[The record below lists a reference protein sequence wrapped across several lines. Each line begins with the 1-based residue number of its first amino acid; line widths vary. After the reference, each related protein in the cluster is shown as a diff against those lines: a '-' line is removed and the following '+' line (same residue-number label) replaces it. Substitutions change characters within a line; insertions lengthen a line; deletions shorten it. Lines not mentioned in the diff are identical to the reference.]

1 MKEVHKTSIGGQ
13 ALIEGILMRGPGK
26 MSIVVRRE
34 NGEMVIK
41 EQVVVSLTDRYP
53 ILKRPFIRGIIG
65 LFESMKLGM
74 GALSYSADIF
84 AEEEKESE
92 KEKEKEKKGLWA
104 KVLGRHKETVET
116 ALTMLFSLSVA
127 ILFFFL
133 LPTWLANYFKQWI
146 PSLIALNLIEGLMR
160 IGIFLVYIIAISK
173 SKDIYRVLQY
183 HGAEH
188 KSIHCY
194 EHGEELTVENVQ
206 KYSRLHPRCGTSFI
220 FTVILIS
227 ILILSF
233 FGWPN
238 PWVRMVT
245 RILMLPVITGV
256 SYELNKYLGGC
267 DGKLAKIL
275 IKPGLWVQKIATVK
289 EPEDEMVEVAIV
301 ALKAVIPEEKGA
313 DNW

>member
-92 KEKEKEKKGLWA
+92 KEKEKEQKGLWA

-133 LPTWLANYFKQWI
+133 NFSNHFPPI
-146 PSLIALNLIEGLMR
+146 
-160 IGIFLVYIIAISK
+160 
-173 SKDIYRVLQY
+173 
-183 HGAEH
+183 
-188 KSIHCY
+188 
-194 EHGEELTVENVQ
+194 
-206 KYSRLHPRCGTSFI
+206 
-220 FTVILIS
+220 
-227 ILILSF
+227 
-233 FGWPN
+233 
-238 PWVRMVT
+238 
-245 RILMLPVITGV
+245 
-256 SYELNKYLGGC
+256 
-267 DGKLAKIL
+267 
-275 IKPGLWVQKIATVK
+275 
-289 EPEDEMVEVAIV
+289 
-301 ALKAVIPEEKGA
+301 
-313 DNW
+313 